1 MIEEDLLASN
11 LAKME
16 LIYQREEIEQ
26 YIEKTKI
33 ENPDLKFISNLL
45 TINEFKE
52 HQQQWESI
60 F

>member
-33 ENPDLKFISNLL
+33 ENPDLKLISNLL

-52 HQQQWESI
+52 QQ
-60 F
+60 

>member
-52 HQQQWESI
+52 QQQQWESI